1 MYLFPQKRQFPNMA
15 KVIKRKRG
23 RPRKNPAPEPKNKS
37 NDEEGTMKHG
47 LSGENPTEN
56 FPQKLNKTDDPTE
69 NTDSLENTSED
80 VPTEELDD
88 MPTAS
93 DNPPDEKPPSTE
105 MPKQW
110 TDVPILELAKQ
121 GWYYRA
127 RAEGQGKSGVK
138 YMYIRNRNNEK
149 SLGRW
154 SPELEKSLFEL
165 YPILY
170 KPKGLEELEP
180 STGKGLGSKPF
191 FNVPIKR
198 VAVIPGDYRPTMDVI
213 RYYHIY
219 KNNGFLGD
227 FSDFMNGI
235 VGTHFVKCHGVFL
248 PVYINEELIQ

>member
-1 MYLFPQKRQFPNMA
+1 MSKR
-15 KVIKRKRG
+15 RRG
-23 RPRKNPAPEPKNKS
+23 RPKKYPPPEPEN
-37 NDEEGTMKHG
+37 N
-47 LSGENPTEN
+47 GENEEDIIPQNTDQTEN
-56 FPQKLNKTDDPTE
+56 P
-69 NTDSLENTSED
+69 SED

-88 MPTAS
+88 MPTDS
-93 DNPPDEKPPSTE
+93 DNPPDEKFPSTE

-110 TDVPILELAKQ
+110 TEVPILELAKQ
-121 GWYYRA
+121 GWYYRS
-127 RAEGQGKSGVK
+127 RAEGRGVK

-170 KPKGLEELEP
+170 RPKGVEEP
-180 STGKGLGSKPF
+180 QKSTGKGLGSKPF

-198 VAVIPGDYRPTMDVI
+198 VAVIPGDYRPTLDVV

-235 VGTHFVKCHGVFL
+235 IATHFVKCHGIVL
-248 PVYINEELIQ
+248 PVYVNEELIQ